1 MWSPGAAPIDG
12 RCTRRIARHLPRVR
26 LGGSLARFA
35 TAREELPLGAPSC
48 LIVRRLCRDVTRC
61 SGASNLQS
69 SWRSS
74 SAAAQRA
81 QGTLASS
88 ATRLVA
94 HSMRPCVGVRGACE
108 AKRPEPTSSDASR
121 SRSQGVFDEHLIEKS
136 HRDEVST
143 RRRRRRVLS
152 TLLSGGRRSS
162 TLLNGRRGHH
172 ATYLFQAQHCS
183 TCSG

>member
-26 LGGSLARFA
+26 LGDSLARFA

-48 LIVRRLCRDVTRC
+48 LIARRLCRDATRC
-61 SGASNLQS
+61 SGASNLRS

-108 AKRPEPTSSDASR
+108 AERPEPTSSDALCVTKQISR
-121 SRSQGVFDEHLIEKS
+121 SVRRAPHRGVS
-136 HRDEVST
+136 P
-143 RRRRRRVLS
+143 
-152 TLLSGGRRSS
+152 
-162 TLLNGRRGHH
+162 RRGEH
-172 ATYLFQAQHCS
+172 AAAAAAGAEHAIER
-183 TCSG
+183 G